1 MGISAVA
8 AWDAGASAD
17 GAFDPETTHAMSVAF
32 DGARWVL
39 GLAGKSSDV
48 ADRLARM
55 IVAAAM
61 AGERNPWRLRAAVLR
76 HFER

>member
-1 MGISAVA
+1 MVVSAGVR
-8 AWDAGASAD
+8 WDARSSA
-17 GAFDPETTHAMSVAF
+17 GGTFDPDMTHAMSVAF

-39 GLAGKSSDV
+39 GLATKSSDV
-48 ADRLARM
+48 ADRLAQM

-61 AGERNPWRLRAAVLR
+61 TGERNPWRLRATVLR